1 MLVSV
6 LLMIKLLC
14 VSLNVGC
21 MILFSG
27 MVLYLFSVS
36 EKFVIVFGV
45 LEVRCEVS
53 DFLLFGLF

>member
-1 MLVSV
+1 
-6 LLMIKLLC
+6 MIKLLC